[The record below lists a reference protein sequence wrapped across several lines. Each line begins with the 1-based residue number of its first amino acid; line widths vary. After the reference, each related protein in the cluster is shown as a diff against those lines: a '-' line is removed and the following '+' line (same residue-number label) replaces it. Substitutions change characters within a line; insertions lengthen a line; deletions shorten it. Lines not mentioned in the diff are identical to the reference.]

1 MFWKMHHRLPVSS
14 TSSLMSWVENFNCSV
29 LDEFKRVS
37 RLQKCAQKW
46 QFSQKVAQLG
56 KIVMLERKNIG
67 PNIRPVGTSGE
78 RNSPNGNFPVPLNST
93 FFRRR
98 HQISPA
104 VVADEAGRPLLC
116 PRFLTQLAARLDFPE
131 TAVGNLLQLCEV
143 ESYCVIIVTLVFRIL
158 FNCLKRLTMEIL
170 SSEFNIFLNIL
181 WKRHQSQKFLLL
193 IQLFYI

>member
-1 MFWKMHHRLPVSS
+1 MQRFRRIQTRFEITKMRPKMTVF
-14 TSSLMSWVENFNCSV
+14 TKM
-29 LDEFKRVS
+29 
-37 RLQKCAQKW
+37 
-46 QFSQKVAQLG
+46 AQLG

-158 FNCLKRLTMEIL
+158 FNFFEK
-170 SSEFNIFLNIL
+170 N
-181 WKRHQSQKFLLL
+181 
-193 IQLFYI
+193 